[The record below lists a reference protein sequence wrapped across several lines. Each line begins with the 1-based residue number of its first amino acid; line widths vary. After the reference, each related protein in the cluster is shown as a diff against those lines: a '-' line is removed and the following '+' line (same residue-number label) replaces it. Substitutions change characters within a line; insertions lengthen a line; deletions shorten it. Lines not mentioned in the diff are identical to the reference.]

1 MIEGKR
7 YEQAGQ
13 TLEYCPFPY
22 STETFNEEEKAVL
35 LRYFTNYDKPV
46 YAIRPNLPQEVVGA
60 LLSRFSRTSLS
71 IRRIF
76 LNEFYKAS
84 ELGIQNITAFLVENQ
99 GAELDVAN
107 ERAKA
112 FYKNALAEYGD
123 ESVKQMGNAH
133 IVFEGVS
140 QIAAKAIEDG
150 RPGSAFIE
158 KSTRYVDFGN
168 LVDGHYLYC
177 EPQEIMHS
185 KFAEEFTAWNIA
197 TFEAYKKHY
206 PITIEFLRAKYPMLD
221 LEIDITTC
229 GMKSSSNKYDDLNGE
244 LQKLAKRAYERALK
258 AKAFDLVR
266 VFLPTT
272 TVTNIG
278 ANFSGQAAEHT
289 INKLMA
295 SPFAE
300 VRFLGNLA
308 LEELAKV
315 TPNFLL
321 EIQTYG
327 VGIRRYMEEVRF
339 RQEILAEWH
348 ASSIKEVDDSAEVR
362 LVDYDTDTDVQIAA
376 EIIYGAQTRTHYSK
390 GAILEWAR
398 KVKEQDKQADSIAIW
413 SKRLTDVIV
422 DSVPSRANR
431 RNKLPRAFERAE
443 AEVEFNCD
451 FGIFRDLQ
459 RNRFNMTSRQRLNAT
474 KIFVPEEFREP
485 GMEEVLVDY
494 TKMALWTKSLN
505 SRIAES
511 GAAQTARAAE
521 YVTILGNKLRFNIKA
536 NLRQWCF
543 FAELRT
549 IPGGHPTYR
558 HAVQEAARQIFE
570 IIPFLKDLFSNI
582 DWKEDYGLGRLK
594 AEIKT
599 QQKLEKTS

>member
-185 KFAEEFTAWNIA
+185 EFAEEFTAWNIA

-315 TPNFLL
+315 TPSFLL

-339 RQEILAEWH
+339 RQEIQAEWWT
-348 ASSIKEVDDSAEVR
+348 SFIKETNESADVR
-362 LVDYDTDTDVQIAA
+362 LVDYDIDTDVQIAA
-376 EIIYGAQTRTHYSK
+376 EIVYGAQTDTHFSK
-390 GAILEWAR
+390 AAILDWAR
-398 KVKEQDKQADSIAIW
+398 GVKEQDKQADIWAIW
-413 SKRLTDVIV
+413 SKRLTSLIV
-422 DSVPSRANR
+422 ESVPERNNR
-431 RNKLPRAFERAE
+431 RKKLPRAFERAE

-451 FGIFRDLQ
+451 FGIFRDFQ
-459 RNRFNMTSRQRLNAT
+459 RNRFNMTTRQRLDAT
-474 KIFVPEEFREP
+474 EVYVPEEFREQ
-485 GMEEVLVDY
+485 GMEEVLTDY
-494 TKMALWTKSLN
+494 VRMAHWTKSLN
-505 SRIAES
+505 SRISKTKEM
-511 GAAQTARAAE
+511 QTARAAE
-521 YVTILGNKLRFNIKA
+521 YVTILGNKLRFNIRA
-536 NLRQWCF
+536 NIRQWCF